1 LHKSSPVSVVAHA
14 PMNPRTSSEV
24 SDDFFM
30 IPSFDKRCFAPCHS
44 NGTGEQKLYLNILL
58 VHLAH

>member
-1 LHKSSPVSVVAHA
+1 VVAHA